1 MKTFKKVLV
10 LFTFVLLIGSLTAC
24 SSINKIAKNFEEAG
38 YTSYEYNFR
47 GDSLLFSDIDDI
59 IDDLNIT
66 VPENTDVTTTENNI
80 ITTTDTTGTDTEE
93 VSTITTNP
101 IASVLGFKA
110 FAFSNGLDKVVIVI
124 EFESEE
130 KMQEVIAGS
139 PTLQAILEGLDEADY
154 TNGNCIL
161 IADESIYEEAV
172 EIFQGNYV
180 VPEEE

>member
-1 MKTFKKVLV
+1 MKTLKKILV

-24 SSINKIAKNFEEAG
+24 SSINRIAKNFEEAG

-47 GDSLLFSDIDDI
+47 GGSLLFSDIDDI

-66 VPENTDVTTTENNI
+66 VPVDTNVTTTENNVV
-80 ITTTDTTGTDTEE
+80 ITTQTTGTNTT

-130 KMQEVIAGS
+130 KMQEVIDQS
-139 PTLQAILEGLDEADY
+139 PTLQAILEGLDSADY

-161 IADESIYEEAV
+161 IADESIYNEAV